1 MLFGID
7 RSFRITV
14 DDVVL
19 EGEFPLPKD
28 EREIDLKVAERL
40 RFVPRNSIPNDTYN
54 QEYICSLLNHVI
66 KKKPDKLT
74 DFSEVYDFDWT
85 VRAFNAYSAEK
96 KKLDESLKK
105 NNRTGNDSEVRER
118 PGNDSQSVSDERVPS
133 KTRKIS

>member
-96 KKLDESLKK
+96 KS
-105 NNRTGNDSEVRER
+105 SM
-118 PGNDSQSVSDERVPS
+118 RV
-133 KTRKIS
+133 